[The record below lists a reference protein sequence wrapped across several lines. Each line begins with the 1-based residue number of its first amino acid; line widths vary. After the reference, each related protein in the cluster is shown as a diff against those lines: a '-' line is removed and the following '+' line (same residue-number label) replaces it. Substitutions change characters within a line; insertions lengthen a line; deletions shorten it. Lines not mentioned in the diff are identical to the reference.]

1 MQTGW
6 ITVGGKWYL
15 LGSDGA
21 MLTGRQPYN
30 GKVYF
35 FSGGGVMQTGWY
47 KYGNKWYYL
56 ESNGAMAS
64 DKWVGNFYLKSNGE
78 MAVNEWIGKYYVG
91 ADGKWIKGYT
101 ATASIQ

>member
-1 MQTGW
+1 
-6 ITVGGKWYL
+6 
-15 LGSDGA
+15 
-21 MLTGRQPYN
+21 
-30 GKVYF
+30 
-35 FSGGGVMQTGWY
+35 MQTGWY